1 MISYEL
7 DAVIFEYQRVFPNSP
22 FLETWIPRQKF
33 LSAEFDGAGSIS
45 ISREDRGIYGVALGP
60 NPTIGEDWKS
70 FSIESGSID
79 RVPATFTLH
88 DEWDCYWAPT
98 IEGEIDQSNS
108 VSDGDIEAFLR
119 SNAPKSSVYP
129 GGKEIIQWVQILDGA
144 RLIAV
149 AALCRW
155 ESGRVVIS
163 SVATDAELR
172 GKGLGKELMRKT
184 LISGHHLG
192 EKSLSLGVM
201 HQNESAQRLYSAMDF
216 RKMHNFSYFERR

>member
-1 MISYEL
+1 VKSTDFDLLLDEYE
-7 DAVIFEYQRVFPNSP
+7 RHFPGSP

-33 LSAEFDGAGSIS
+33 LSAEFDGDGSIS
-45 ISREDRGIYGVALGP
+45 ISREDRGVYGVALGP
-60 NPTIGEDWKS
+60 NPIIGEDWKS
-70 FSIESGSID
+70 FSIESGSINQ
-79 RVPATFTLH
+79 VPATFTLH

-98 IEGEIDQSNS
+98 IEGEMDQSES
-108 VSDGDIEAFLR
+108 VSDSDIEAFLR
-119 SNAPKSSVYP
+119 SNAPKSSVFP

-172 GKGLGKELMRKT
+172 GKGLGKELMRRT
-184 LISGHHLG
+184 LIAGHQLG

-201 HQNESAQRLYSAMDF
+201 HQNESAQRLYSAMGF
-216 RKMHNFSYFERR
+216 KKMHNFSFFERR